1 MSQTPQSEAE
11 RLVNLLRSMSVNDLR
26 PLRANLEVFL
36 RLIDV
41 ILGKAEKT
49 K

>member
-11 RLVNLLRSMSVNDLR
+11 HLVNLLESMTVKDLKQ
-26 PLRANLEVFL
+26 LRANLEVFL
-36 RLIDV
+36 RLVDV
-41 ILGKAEKT
+41 ILGKAEKG